1 MKNKTKN
8 QFSNLKVEIKK
19 NKVELCR
26 FFLLTENKIDSKIA
40 QKER

>member
-19 NKVELCR
+19 IKSSYVD